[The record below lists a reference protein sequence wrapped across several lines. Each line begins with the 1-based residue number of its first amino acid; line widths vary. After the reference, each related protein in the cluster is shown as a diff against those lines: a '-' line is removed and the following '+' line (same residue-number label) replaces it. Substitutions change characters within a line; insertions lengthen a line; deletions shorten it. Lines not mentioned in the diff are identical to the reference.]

1 MPRFVRLR
9 ASTYAVLSLDSLVFV
24 ATPRL
29 AVSQARVVLE
39 SRRDIDVGTALQ
51 LARNSRNPFP
61 IPPGSSNRIK
71 TAAAVRR
78 DLLRHLSVV
87 VVVVVV
93 VVAASVSRIT
103 FYVRVST
110 SAVAPS
116 LLRHTRR
123 GDVWLEQSF
132 PAFPFRSPARAR
144 EES

>member
-61 IPPGSSNRIK
+61 IPPGSSDRIK

-87 VVVVVV
+87 VIVA
-93 VVAASVSRIT
+93 AASVSRIT

-132 PAFPFRSPARAR
+132 PAFPFRSPAR
-144 EES
+144 E

>member
-39 SRRDIDVGTALQ
+39 SRRDSDVGTALQ

-61 IPPGSSNRIK
+61 IPPGSSDRIK

-87 VVVVVV
+87 RRHRRRLRL
-93 VVAASVSRIT
+93 AH
-103 FYVRVST
+103 YVLRT
-110 SAVAPS
+110 RFNERRRAVAFTA
-116 LLRHTRR
+116 HQTRR
-123 GDVWLEQSF
+123 RLVGAVISCVPLPKS
-132 PAFPFRSPARAR
+132 R
-144 EES
+144 E